1 MEGDAVS
8 RDLKRIKVQA
18 NGFKK
23 QAEKIDN
30 QHIDPT
36 NELQEERKFNFT
48 TSEEEEKKESAAAA
62 GSSSGQ
68 EESK

>member
-48 TSEEEEKKESAAAA
+48 TSEEEEKK
-62 GSSSGQ
+62 
-68 EESK
+68 